1 MRLVLI
7 ISLIISSCASYGQ
20 TGYFINTNQRT
31 SPAAI
36 QYATWDPANLPAG
49 VTLNA
54 GNLSNASAPMQV
66 GQLVSNIGFVTGIK
80 YFEAAATLVSSG
92 SNSGLQVGVVNS
104 SAVQSAVFAN
114 NTTGQCYHSNG
125 NGNSYNKY
133 ANGFTLAN
141 VGQIVT
147 GDVIGVVVN
156 FTANN
161 ITYYKNGVNEGSF
174 TLGAAITGILYFAS
188 NDISGFNCIIT
199 ARFDPTTWTHTPAG
213 ITSANAL
220 SQ

>member
-1 MRLVLI
+1 MRLTTTIFLLLFACITQAQLNMLPRQYVQPI
-7 ISLIISSCASYGQ
+7 AVNIV
-20 TGYFINTNQRT
+20 
-31 SPAAI
+31 
-36 QYATWDPANLPAG
+36 YATWDAANLPSG
-49 VTLNA
+49 VSLNPD
-54 GNLSNASAPMQV
+54 NLSNMSAAMQV
-66 GQLVSNIGFVTGIK
+66 GQLVGNIGFSTGVK
-80 YFEAAATLVSSG
+80 YFEAVATLVSSG

-141 VGQIVT
+141 TGQIVT
-147 GDVIGVVVN
+147 GDIIGVVVN
-156 FTANN
+156 FTANT

-174 TLGAAITGILYFAS
+174 TLGAAMTGTLYFAS

-199 ARFDPTTWTHTPAG
+199 ARFDPATWTQRPAG
-213 ITSANAL
+213 ITNVNAVF
-220 SQ
+220 